1 MTSFLPSTNPTTYE
15 RVTAVKAFALASPS
29 NFGPKCNNKK
39 LRLIKSFLPSTNPTT
54 YERVTAVKT
63 FALASPSNFGLKCN
77 NKKLRLIKP
86 LKTYP
91 HNLLS
96 ALISNISMLCK
107 WLH

>member
-1 MTSFLPSTNPTTYE
+1 MTSFFPSTNPTTYE
-15 RVTAVKAFALASPS
+15 SRAVKA
-29 NFGPKCNNKK
+29 
-39 LRLIKSFLPSTNPTT
+39 
-54 YERVTAVKT
+54 

-96 ALISNISMLCK
+96 ALISNISMLRK